1 MKKIIIWSFLAL
13 ATISLTA
20 CSNEKSVS
28 IASKMGASN
37 VEKKQEVS
45 KKKDSASSKMRVKT
59 GTYWEL
65 SSEIG
70 AYPDLT
76 KFTNLSL
83 EVSISQNITYLKSGN
98 NTIYTFYS
106 SAGLDNTTPTGNFAT
121 QAETSPN
128 FYNSSEGE
136 GANYAVSWLD
146 NGIYLFHSVP
156 TDANGNYIV
165 SEAEKLGKTPASHG
179 CVRLSVSDS
188 NWLYNQALSGALP
201 VGTPVIVNP

>member
-1 MKKIIIWSFLAL
+1 MKKIIIGSFLAL
-13 ATISLTA
+13 TLILLTA
-20 CSNEKSVS
+20 CSNGKSVS
-28 IASKMGASN
+28 IASKTGTSSVN
-37 VEKKQEVS
+37 KEQVSS
-45 KKKDSASSKMRVKT
+45 KKKANTSPKMRTKT

-65 SSEIG
+65 SSEVG

-83 EVSISQNITYLKSGN
+83 DVSISQNITYLKSNN

-106 SAGLDNTTPTGNFAT
+106 SAGVDNTTPTGTFAT

-136 GANYAVSWLD
+136 GANYAVSWLEH
-146 NGIYLFHSVP
+146 GIYLFHSVP

-165 SEAEKLGKTPASHG
+165 SEAEKLGKSPASHG

-201 VGTPVIVNP
+201 VGTPVIISQ